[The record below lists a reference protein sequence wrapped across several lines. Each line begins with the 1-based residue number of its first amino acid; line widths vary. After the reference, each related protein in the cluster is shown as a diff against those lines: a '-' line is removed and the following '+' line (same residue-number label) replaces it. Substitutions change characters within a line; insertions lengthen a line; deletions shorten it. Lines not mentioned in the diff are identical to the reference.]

1 MAESRR
7 GLERLSDRALKAMF
21 WTQLEIAQGKLS
33 WVDRLSNFFTSDS
46 DKEEYPDLDGAP
58 VLAEQMN
65 GDNYKSLTPD
75 SLIIENIEFQAGI
88 KVNKKYLRRDK
99 TMLIEQRLS
108 DLATRSVTHWATLL
122 TNLIKNGE
130 STAIGNGSGENYFS
144 ASHAFR
150 MGGTYSNLLTAS
162 DYSELNVATAA
173 NPTADEFAK
182 ALLKVIQHLY
192 SYTDAEGEPVNDDAE
207 EFVCMVPINMLGAA
221 TEAVSSRQL
230 ETGSG
235 SRDNVLGNFNVSVAP
250 NARLT
255 STTEFY
261 VFRSDASMKPLIR
274 QSEVDVEL
282 TYLGPDSEYCA
293 THNGDTLTKIEAV
306 RNAGYGHW
314 WEAEKATLS

>member
-21 WTQLEIAQGKLS
+21 WTQLEIARGKLN

-58 VLAEQMN
+58 VLSPQIN
-65 GDNYKSLTPD
+65 GDNFKTLSPD
-75 SLIIENIEFQAGI
+75 SLIITNEEFQAGI

-99 TMLIEQRLS
+99 TTLIQQRLS
-108 DLATRSVTHWATLL
+108 DLATRSVTHWAKLL
-122 TNLIKNGE
+122 TDLIVNGT
-130 STAIGNGSGENYFS
+130 STAIGNGSGENYFT
-144 ASHAFR
+144 ASHSFR
-150 MGGTYSNLLTAS
+150 MGSTYSNLLTAA
-162 DYSELNVATAA
+162 DYSELNVGTAT

-182 ALLKVIQHLY
+182 ALLKVIQHMY
-192 SYTDAEGEPVNDDAE
+192 SYTDAEGEPVNDDAS
-207 EFVCMVPINMLGAA
+207 EFVCMVPINLMGAA
-221 TEAVSSRQL
+221 IEAVSSKQL
-230 ETGSG
+230 DTGSG

-250 NARLT
+250 NPRLT
-255 STTEFY
+255 ATTEFY
-261 VFRSDASMKPLIR
+261 VFRADGSMKPLIR

-293 THNGDTLTKIEAV
+293 TNNGDTLTKIEAV
-306 RNAGYGHW
+306 RNVGYGHW